1 MAVVFGA
8 AQATTSVDEKALVR
22 NRKKTNRALLSSL
35 WKFFGDWP
43 ARPSSIVHSTLQLDG
58 TI

>member
-22 NRKKTNRALLSSL
+22 NRKKTNRASL
-35 WKFFGDWP
+35 FSLEIFWRL
-43 ARPSSIVHSTLQLDG
+43 ASPSKLDRSLNTST
-58 TI
+58 